1 MNQADFSVHL
11 PVYIKDRPD
20 FFQQAIDSI
29 YAQTLLPREIVII
42 EDGPIDPGVEQIIE
56 KCKRNSR
63 IDIRS
68 VRLERNMGM
77 GIAFAEGIKAARYEL
92 IARMDADDIAV
103 PNRFEMQFNFMQ
115 DHPEIDI
122 CGGWLSE
129 FFDSLN
135 DVRQVKKLP
144 ETHDQIIRYAKKRSP
159 FNHPTVMY
167 RKSAVLRAGNYNQA
181 RNLEDYNL
189 WVRMLH
195 QGSKAYNFQT
205 NLLFFRANENM
216 YARRGGFR
224 YYLDEVQSLREF
236 YRLGFYSRKDFL
248 SQVVIRFVF
257 RLVPNRLRFWLYN
270 KLLRG

>member
-20 FFQQAIDSI
+20 FFQQAVDSI
-29 YAQTLLPREIVII
+29 FAQTLLPREIVII
-42 EDGPIDPGVEQIIE
+42 EDGPIDAGVRQIIDRCRLDGRIEINCVQLE
-56 KCKRNSR
+56 K
-63 IDIRS
+63 
-68 VRLERNMGM
+68 NMGM
-77 GIAFAEGIKAARYEL
+77 GFAFSEGVKAAKFDL
-92 IARMDADDIAV
+92 IARMDADDISV
-103 PNRFEMQFNFMQ
+103 PSRFELQFNFMQ
-115 DHPEIDI
+115 AHPEIDI

-129 FFDSLN
+129 FFDDLS

-144 ETHDQIIRYAKKRSP
+144 ELHDDIIRYAKKRSP

-167 RKSAVLRAGNYNQA
+167 RKTAVIRAGNYNQA

-205 NLLFFRANENM
+205 NLLYFRANENM
-216 YARRGGFR
+216 YARRGGIR
-224 YYLDEVQSLREF
+224 YYLDEVRSLREF
-236 YRLGFYSRKDFL
+236 YRLGFYSFKDFL

-257 RLVPNRLRFWLYN
+257 RLAPNRLRFWLYN
-270 KLLRG
+270 KLLRS